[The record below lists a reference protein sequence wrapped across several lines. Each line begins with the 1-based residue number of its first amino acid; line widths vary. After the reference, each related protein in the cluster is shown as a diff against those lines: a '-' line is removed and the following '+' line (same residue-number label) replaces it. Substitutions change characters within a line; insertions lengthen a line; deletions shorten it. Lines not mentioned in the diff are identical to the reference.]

1 MGYTYRDGGP
11 MAAVWGWVAVSLTN
25 ILMAVALAE
34 LVSAY
39 PVAGGSYVWCAPIE
53 CKISNFHFSFERMH
67 SFLYIFQADG

>member
-1 MGYTYRDGGP
+1 

-25 ILMAVALAE
+25 IFMAVALAE

-53 CKISNFHFSFERMH
+53 CKISNFHFSFERN
-67 SFLYIFQADG
+67 A